1 MVKITNKNS
10 PYFNKDVT
18 IQEHLENDFLSVYV
32 KDEEIIVTIHSDDLS
47 LENAV
52 KKPRSRKDLYIY
64 IQNEKNTKKD
74 IVLVLKSLIDSNL
87 IQLKSISQEDFNT
100 HIEESISRK
109 DIVEKIRNLR
119 DNEQIDFLLP
129 NA

>member
-52 KKPRSRKDLYIY
+52 RKPRSRKDLYLF

-87 IQLKSISQEDFNT
+87 IQLKSINQEDFNT